1 MESIRGFFS
10 WLNSIRFYHSEQFSL
25 KHAQG
30 ENAATTAEA
39 VAWIRCGCR
48 EISWTK
54 IWVNIFMAIKTYSA
68 YLVGGFNPFEKY
80 YI

>member
-1 MESIRGFFS
+1 MESIQGFFS

-39 VAWIRCGCR
+39 AAWIRCGCR
-48 EISWTK
+48 EISLTK
-54 IWVNIFMAIKTYSA
+54 I
-68 YLVGGFNPFEKY
+68 
-80 YI
+80 